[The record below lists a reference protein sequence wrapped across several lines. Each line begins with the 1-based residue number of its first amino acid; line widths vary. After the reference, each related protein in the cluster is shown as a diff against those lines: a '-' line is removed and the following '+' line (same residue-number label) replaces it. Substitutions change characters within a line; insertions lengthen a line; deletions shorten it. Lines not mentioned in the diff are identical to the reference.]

1 MARVGR
7 AAQQATE
14 DARGRG
20 MMKQDEST
28 MHSKIR
34 RCLYINMKSARP
46 LGPISSQTWTGSRN
60 SEGARVG
67 AQGLAAFHS
76 SKAAKE
82 WAMPR
87 LCQAPGRSAQC
98 EPASPAGRSCAP
110 CAHPVLSQDKTS
122 AQCQPALG
130 SPLSA
135 RSRRRVP
142 REGKP
147 ARQLVLPTM
156 FASRDNAT
164 SLLHEKDGFYQPVF
178 APSSQPTSYG
188 VLT

>member
-46 LGPISSQTWTGSRN
+46 LGPISSQTWTGSSN

-122 AQCQPALG
+122 ANPRL
-130 SPLSA
+130 A
-135 RSRRRVP
+135 RRCPRVP
-142 REGKP
+142 GDAFPGRASQPGSLCCQ
-147 ARQLVLPTM
+147 RCSLPGTM
-156 FASRDNAT
+156 QRVCCT
-164 SLLHEKDGFYQPVF
+164 RKMVYQPVF

>member
-1 MARVGR
+1 
-7 AAQQATE
+7 
-14 DARGRG
+14 
-20 MMKQDEST
+20 MKQNEST

-46 LGPISSQTWTGSRN
+46 LGRTNFTQTWTGSSN

-110 CAHPVLSQDKTS
+110 CAHPVLSQDL
-122 AQCQPALG
+122 CQPALG
-130 SPLSA
+130 SLLSA

-164 SLLHEKDGFYQPVF
+164 SLLHEKDGLSACVCTIKPTYLLW
-178 APSSQPTSYG
+178 SSYVT
-188 VLT
+188 